1 MVLPHILY
9 DFYDHLLTLIVDC
22 YHESWNYD
30 PINDQKRCLDLCGFS
45 LETPG
50 PKCCYN
56 NATNECIK
64 IQVGKTS

>member
-1 MVLPHILY
+1 MVGLHIFNEFH
-9 DFYDHLLTLIVDC
+9 DNPLTLIVVC

-30 PINDQKRCLDLCGFS
+30 PISDEKRCVVLCGFFV
-45 LETPG
+45 ETPG